1 MAQVKKPEVRRALLD
16 AAAALF
22 AERGY
27 HGTTMQAVATGAGVS
42 VANVYVYF
50 ASKLD
55 LLFAIY
61 DPWMRARLV
70 RLEAELAAMHAPRA
84 RIRHLL
90 HTIWRA
96 IPEEE
101 NGFVVNI
108 MQALSTATPAEGWR
122 PTLVGWMEDRVAG
135 MIAGALPA
143 SRRAAID
150 APALAHLAIMAL
162 DGFAIQRRIDPGR
175 ACDDRTLDWVT
186 ALLLDGGGPY
196 ADRAARGPGATV
208 PAESAV
214 STNPA
219 PRASSKIATASSR
232 PAPVR
237 AARGSAVRPGTRS
250 RIRSPEEN
258 SP

>member
-1 MAQVKKPEVRRALLD
+1 VAQVKKPEVRRAILD
-16 AAAALF
+16 AAAGLF

-27 HGTTMQAVATGAGVS
+27 HGTTMQAVASGAGVS

-70 RLEAELAAMHAPRA
+70 RLEAELAALRAPRA

-122 PTLVGWMEDRVAG
+122 PTLVGWMEARVAG
-135 MIAGALPA
+135 MIVDALPEA
-143 SRRAAID
+143 RRAAVD

-162 DGFAIQRRIDPGR
+162 DGFAIQRRLDPGR

-186 ALLLDGGGPY
+186 ALLLDGGGASVGP
-196 ADRAARGPGATV
+196 ARSGGDAR
-208 PAESAV
+208 PA
-214 STNPA
+214 STDPVNPA
-219 PRASSKIATASSR
+219 PRRSSKIATASNR
-232 PAPVR
+232 PVPAR
-237 AARGSAVRPGTRS
+237 AARRSPVRP

-258 SP
+258 PP